1 MQITNNYNCRK
12 PSNRM
17 VFKGNE
23 ESGLQR
29 KKVRYKHFEQM
40 EDSVLKAHS
49 VARAYQSTQESGK
62 MRLFKAIP
70 GITAT
75 IIGTSLALSQPGKL
89 SAKAARGLGFLV
101 LLKGADKISQ
111 SVYDSFNKKSN
122 NETKDKKALIKDSAI
137 KFATAALACTGAVI
151 GSLLLLKGGKS
162 LLNKVNPNISK
173 FFKGEAK
180 TLAKEINNSKVG
192 KYFEK
197 NINPFISKHQHKFD
211 AASDIIP
218 FIAAFAGIKAQ
229 DKLGQSLSK
238 DLCIKAKENYE
249 KGKIVQQLAK
259 EKFDEI
265 EAQEV

>member
-111 SVYDSFNKKSN
+111 SVYDSFNRKSDN
-122 NETKDKKALIKDSAI
+122 DVKDKATLIKDNII
-137 KFATAALACTGAVI
+137 KFSAATLACAGALTGSYAI
-151 GSLLLLKGGKS
+151 LKGGKS
-162 LLNKVNPNISK
+162 LLNKINPNVK
-173 FFKGEAK
+173 NFFQGEVK
-180 TLAKEINNSKVG
+180 TLAKEINDSKIG

-197 NINPFISKHQHKFD
+197 NINPFVEKHQHKFD
-211 AASDIIP
+211 IASDIMP
-218 FIAAFAGIKAQ
+218 FVAAFAGIKAQ
-229 DKLGQSLSK
+229 EKLGQSLSK
-238 DLCIKAKENYE
+238 DLCEKAKENYE
-249 KGKIVQQLAK
+249 KGKIVQQMAK
-259 EKFDEI
+259 EKYNEI
-265 EAQEV
+265 DAQEV

>member
-1 MQITNNYNCRK
+1 MQINSLECCRPKRRINTFTGEYNSENK
-12 PSNRM
+12 NRM
-17 VFKGNE
+17 R
-23 ESGLQR
+23 R
-29 KKVRYKHFEQM
+29 KHYKQM
-40 EDSVLKAHS
+40 NDDVLATRSVIKAHKE
-49 VARAYQSTQESGK
+49 VAQSPKGQ
-62 MRLFKAIP
+62 LIKAMPNISTSL
-70 GITAT
+70 IL
-75 IIGTSLALSQPGKL
+75 TSLALAQPGKL

-211 AASDIIP
+211 VASDIIP